1 MLTGKLINPDIMAA
15 LSRCG
20 HGDRVLISDGN
31 YPLNS
36 KSGTAAKIF
45 LGLTAGIPTVTDVLA
60 AVQSE
65 IVVEDARVMEPA
77 DGSTPEIFS
86 EFTEMLGGM
95 ELKRLGRYDFYDECC
110 KDDVRVA
117 ISTGD
122 RRRCANI
129 LITIGVA

>member
-1 MLTGKLINPDIMAA
+1 MLTGKLINPDVMAA

-20 HGDRVLISDGN
+20 HGDKVLISDGN

-65 IVVEDARVMEPA
+65 IVVEDAQVMEPA

-86 EFTEMLGGM
+86 AFTEMLHGM
-95 ELKRLGRYDFYDECC
+95 ELKGLSRYDFYDECC
-110 KDDVRVA
+110 KEDVRVA

-122 RRRCANI
+122 QRRCANI